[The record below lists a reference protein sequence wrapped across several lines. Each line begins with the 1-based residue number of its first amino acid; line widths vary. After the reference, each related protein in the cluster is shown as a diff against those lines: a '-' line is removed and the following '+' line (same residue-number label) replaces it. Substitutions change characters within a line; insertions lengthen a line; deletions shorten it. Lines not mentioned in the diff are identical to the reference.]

1 MIWHCYPCANWR
13 HPYGIFRLR
22 FNKDNNSEVNTA
34 EPVFGTEIVNG
45 IDSPVYH
52 VNFIRISEKFF
63 DSFWRHTHFNMSIDQ
78 ERFIGRYLYE
88 GNLITDSY
96 YYDDRHWFSV
106 PLDTYDKLLAQFYNK
121 ELNDKLDR
129 TIEAE
134 KILLAD
140 YLRNRQPLEEF
151 IVKSCPTLAEFS
163 RSI

>member
-78 ERFIGRYLYE
+78 ERFVGRYLYE
-88 GNLITDSY
+88 ANKYTDKEIEKL
-96 YYDDRHWFSV
+96 SV
-106 PLDTYDKLLAQFYNK
+106 PLDTYDAILAEQRSKNVSDTLASNIALLKADLDEFISKANEECFYSYILDRVPHFK
-121 ELNDKLDR
+121 KYVEELN
-129 TIEAE
+129 A
-134 KILLAD
+134 
-140 YLRNRQPLEEF
+140 
-151 IVKSCPTLAEFS
+151 
-163 RSI
+163 